1 MMPVTKLFNTLFKDI
16 YQVHQSA
23 PKQVPKLEKSK
34 SELPVTA
41 HSTQSMSEP
50 LSQNPVGLQ
59 SAPRIYDEDVA
70 PLAKAFSSILQQ
82 YVDNKPG
89 KHGGF
94 LRGYCEM
101 EEIKGRI
108 TIDDQEKVRVIR
120 LPRSPQKLAEMF
132 NLMLKGHSRFGSMY
146 EALTRPL
153 ENKENI
159 LSSYLRL
166 SHDKVKA
173 AKTLPTEAVTK
184 AEQTNKVKLQ
194 EINTEAVP
202 KNAQTHVTESLKPDI
217 EFTSRERNMIL
228 DDIKQIMSDY
238 LFTGKK
244 AASHQE
250 KIKTLL
256 EGGDPML
263 SRFLNVVNGEMELRC
278 PKDRQEL
285 KGFFD
290 ALLEDQRG
298 FGARF
303 SAGSSSLVNL
313 VKKTVQS
320 ETGTL
325 GQYLKWDSSNRLATR
340 EPSDETIKAA
350 EKAER
355 QKLLILE
362 NREKAA
368 LTKEIKLCRDKQP
381 ALLARVR
388 LARHLQVHARTNWP
402 ELEFRSI
409 PVTRMT
415 RAPLHGGESL
425 TQLRNMLQ
433 AVNRENRVLAG
444 EIELNLEQLPI
455 TSEIREKGLPV
466 TRLPI
471 KQALTEL
478 RDKVTKM
485 EKASSNRF
493 TRLIFKPQHQT
504 LNEIRGRLNELDN
517 LHQQLTEYWPGMP
530 NQIWFSSFVAREVER
545 LSDKITPKRNFG
557 LIQLT
562 TPEHKAWQAVKA
574 EMLTK

>member
-1 MMPVTKLFNTLFKDI
+1 MPVTKLFNTLFKDI

-59 SAPRIYDEDVA
+59 SAPHIYDEDVA

-146 EALTRPL
+146 KALTRPL

-263 SRFLNVVNGEMELRC
+263 SL
-278 PKDRQEL
+278 
-285 KGFFD
+285 
-290 ALLEDQRG
+290 
-298 FGARF
+298 
-303 SAGSSSLVNL
+303 SL
-313 VKKTVQS
+313 
-320 ETGTL
+320 
-325 GQYLKWDSSNRLATR
+325 
-340 EPSDETIKAA
+340 IH
-350 EKAER
+350 
-355 QKLLILE
+355 I
-362 NREKAA
+362 
-368 LTKEIKLCRDKQP
+368 
-381 ALLARVR
+381 
-388 LARHLQVHARTNWP
+388 
-402 ELEFRSI
+402 
-409 PVTRMT
+409 
-415 RAPLHGGESL
+415 
-425 TQLRNMLQ
+425 
-433 AVNRENRVLAG
+433 
-444 EIELNLEQLPI
+444 
-455 TSEIREKGLPV
+455 
-466 TRLPI
+466 
-471 KQALTEL
+471 
-478 RDKVTKM
+478 
-485 EKASSNRF
+485 
-493 TRLIFKPQHQT
+493 
-504 LNEIRGRLNELDN
+504 
-517 LHQQLTEYWPGMP
+517 
-530 NQIWFSSFVAREVER
+530 
-545 LSDKITPKRNFG
+545 
-557 LIQLT
+557 
-562 TPEHKAWQAVKA
+562 
-574 EMLTK
+574 